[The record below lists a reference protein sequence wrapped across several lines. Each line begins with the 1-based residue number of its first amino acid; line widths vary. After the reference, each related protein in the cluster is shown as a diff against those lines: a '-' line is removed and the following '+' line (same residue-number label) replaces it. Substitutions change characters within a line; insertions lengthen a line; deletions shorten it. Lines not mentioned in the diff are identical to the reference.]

1 MKKFLALIEKNL
13 TKSIVEVITL
23 LTSLMEDMVFGGLVL
38 VGTLETRKIQKV
50 FNFRNNKV

>member
-1 MKKFLALIEKNL
+1 MRKYLALIEKNP
-13 TKSIVEVITL
+13 TKSIVEVFTL
-23 LTSLMEDMVFGGLVL
+23 LTSLMEDMVFGGLVS

>member
-13 TKSIVEVITL
+13 TKSTVEVFTL

-38 VGTLETRKIQKV
+38 VGTLETQKIQKV

>member
-13 TKSIVEVITL
+13 TKSIVEVFTL
-23 LTSLMEDMVFGGLVL
+23 LTSLMEDMVFGGLVS